1 MSKTLQE
8 SGKSL
13 VIRREV
19 SYELDHQK
27 WSVIK
32 RFYRFLGLKQLF
44 SGLIILLIFTP
55 MVYTAPVRPPTRRPS
70 AIPTAAPSYLTNS
83 LTVSF
88 LNTTFSKRYHCGS
101 GSACIEFS
109 SVPCTSISGCY
120 FDLSVNASS
129 GMGLNIQLTSDY
141 DSQNP
146 TNMVSYVNYG
156 SFARREDSKSVLI
169 DNYLYASNQ
178 RQMAENFISDTYYS
192 TTGIIHFDWGLC
204 YSTYNT
210 SYIRVYFGRTMNN
223 FTFSISS
230 YWSTKGCN
238 THYEYTQTGG
248 FCSSD
253 CRVYEPTELYCIYKP
268 KVLNSH
274 LTIPAPSNEVCIRS
288 GITKPVLSGP
298 QSDLP
303 CNSSQYNI
311 PCNKDNYN
319 YVCYLGQCVDGCN
332 YGDVFYCGYGQ
343 CSSYYNRNMTSVEFT
358 CPCDYGY
365 KDFTASSITVNVP
378 SSVPLPYPTATSPY
392 SGRISRDETFYC
404 VEYSFPA
411 GVEAVVLFCL
421 FFMTVLPCIMISC
434 DCKNKI
440 QKMTSKLMIMV
451 IGDSSEK
458 KKSQKIRVFPDPLPN
473 NDNGIVAVKQ
483 DEEEG
488 IKLDVVAPPIL
499 DGEDAENMK
508 KEDDDEKKESS
519 STVIQVVA
527 QKGFSVYGSVA
538 FVLTVSQPLNADL
551 LNIFGLSY
559 EASIFCLALVSLFFD
574 GLGLLFILF
583 EFVLCR
589 NYCLK
594 SESLQKWKE
603 RWSAWSSI
611 ANSLLLFGILMTAY
625 SLISPSSVFPVTAI
639 VGKYGS
645 SLLGIY
651 SEITDLYNFSIKKIQ
666 KENYPYCSR
675 LFALLSHYLN
685 TAFILCIMFG
695 LPYVERQPAA
705 LYA

>member
-1 MSKTLQE
+1 MSKNLQE
-8 SGKSL
+8 SAKSL
-13 VIRREV
+13 VIVSDV
-19 SYELDHQK
+19 SYELCHQK
-27 WSVIK
+27 WSVPIG
-32 RFYRFLGLKQLF
+32 FYRFLGLKQLF
-44 SGLIILLIFTP
+44 SGLIMLLIFTP
-55 MVYTAPVRPPTRRPS
+55 MVCAPPV
-70 AIPTAAPSYLTNS
+70 PTAAPSYLPNS

-101 GSACIEFS
+101 GSACIELS

-141 DSQNP
+141 VPQNP

-192 TTGIIHFDWGLC
+192 TTGIIRFDWGLC

-210 SYIRVYFGRTMNN
+210 SDIRVYYGRTMNN

-230 YWSTKGCN
+230 YWSVKGCN
-238 THYEYTQTGG
+238 TQYEYTTTGG

-253 CRVYEPTELYCIYKP
+253 CRVYEPTEYYCIYKP
-268 KVLNSH
+268 KVLNSY
-274 LTIPAPSNEVCIRS
+274 LTIAAPSNDVCVRS

-319 YVCYLGQCVDGCN
+319 YVCYLGQCVDGCD
-332 YGDVFYCGYGQ
+332 YDDVFYCGYGQ
-343 CSSYYNRNMTSVEFT
+343 CSSFYNRNKTSVEFT

-392 SGRISRDETFYC
+392 R
-404 VEYSFPA
+404 
-411 GVEAVVLFCL
+411 
-421 FFMTVLPCIMISC
+421 
-434 DCKNKI
+434 
-440 QKMTSKLMIMV
+440 
-451 IGDSSEK
+451 DSSEK

-473 NDNGIVAVKQ
+473 NDDEVVAVKQ

-488 IKLDVVAPPIL
+488 LKLDVVAPPIP
-499 DGEDAENMK
+499 DGEDEENMK
-508 KEDDDEKKESS
+508 KEDQDDEKKESS

-559 EASIFCLALVSLFFD
+559 EASIFCLALVSLLFD

-625 SLISPSSVFPVTAI
+625 NLISPSSVFPVTAI

-651 SEITDLYNFSIKKIQ
+651 TEITDLYNFSIKKIQ

-675 LFALLSHYLN
+675 LFSLLSHYLN